1 MVAIMKKLLLLIIL
15 CGFTAAAVEI
25 ENEALIKEAIGII
38 GEYKPAKTGER
49 VELYLSDYDDEDKIT
64 GVLRKLDSSHIY
76 LDLEDGTTAGYRQDD
91 ISLKSR
97 WIFFKEA
104 YYKRLADTIY
114 KLAEDKRRLEEAK
127 LQGANGDGQQSK
139 SGSGRNIPSWRQVNY
154 KYDAIA
160 PYFEVVNFAEKRA
173 AAAQKEANSG
183 IANIDAAITKD
194 SGVFRVKAKGQG
206 DNIDDALK
214 QAFKDAIRKVV
225 GVYVDSLEIVK
236 NEEVIED
243 RIITHSNAFIK
254 DYLKTTPFNSGIIE
268 IEAVVVIDDFESA
281 LKNNRI
287 TFKANVSG
295 YALFAET
302 STKLDGLKDAISVFQ
317 NIFQNFPRKITKI
330 SASEV
335 KLYNEE
341 KGLYVTNIKIEADP
355 LKYQAFVKDT
365 EKALDSI
372 CKGKCI
378 FKVYFKNVNYADEK
392 DKVKQRELQKLGFS
406 PRYSAFSGTRYR
418 TELNALPELK
428 AAARRDPGAVAR
440 LDECRRNLR
449 AFWPYYCNT
458 LIFQKLQEFWKSYD
472 FDCSP
477 LRIVRDIDYDKGI
490 MTFVFYAIPKTIC
503 RSVDI
508 INKQELSAGD
518 RQKVDASMFRP
529 AAPYYSNDLV
539 LTVELK
545 NGIDTV
551 WSKRQLIKRDYYDES
566 FDYNKFPSLFSQKNK
581 LSFNSPFPAD
591 FTYNF
596 LKNSS
601 FEGTS
606 LYTSPAPSY
615 EISPYFCGSS
625 FPAAGNENVFTEI
638 CDFMPFLYFPFYM
651 EIPLDKLKEANR
663 IECDLVNMQEYLAKL
678 QKRK

>member
-1 MVAIMKKLLLLIIL
+1 MVSIMKKLFLLLL
-15 CGFTAAAVEI
+15 CCSFTAVAVEI
-25 ENEALIKEAIGII
+25 ENEALIKEAIAVI

-49 VELYLSDYDDEDKIT
+49 VELYLSDYDDDDKVA
-64 GVLRKLDSSHIY
+64 GRLRRLDSNRIV
-76 LDLEDGTTAGYRQDD
+76 LDLDDGTTAGYKQDD
-91 ISLKSR
+91 VSLKSR

-127 LQGANGDGQQSK
+127 LQTTGEAGTANS
-139 SGSGRNIPSWRQVNY
+139 RNIPSWRQVNY
-154 KYDAIA
+154 KYDAVA
-160 PYFEVVNFAEKRA
+160 PYFEVVNFPDKRS
-173 AAAQKEANSG
+173 AAAQKEANNGVS
-183 IANIDAAITKD
+183 NIDAVVTRE

-225 GVYVDSLEIVK
+225 GVYVDSVEIVK

-254 DYLKTTPFNSGIIE
+254 DYLKTTPFSGGIIE

-281 LKNNRI
+281 LKDNRI

-302 STKLDGLKDAISVFQ
+302 STKLDGLKDATSVFQ
-317 NIFQNFPRKITKI
+317 NIFHNFPRKITKI

-341 KGLYVTNIKIEADP
+341 KGLYVTNIKIETDP
-355 LKYQAFVKDT
+355 RKYQAFVKET

-372 CKGKCI
+372 CKGKCV
-378 FKVYFKNVNYADEK
+378 FKVYFKEVTYADEK

-406 PRYSAFSGTRYR
+406 PRYSAFSGTRYHS
-418 TELNALPELK
+418 ELNSLPELK
-428 AAARRDPGAVAR
+428 LAAKRDPAAAAR
-440 LDECRRNLR
+440 LDECRKKLR
-449 AFWPYYCNT
+449 AYWPYYCNT
-458 LIFQKLQEFWKSYD
+458 LIFQKIQDFWKSYD

-477 LRIVRDIDYDKGI
+477 FRIVRDIDYDKGI
-490 MTFVFYAIPKTIC
+490 MTFVLYAIPGTVCKSVETIN
-503 RSVDI
+503 R
-508 INKQELSAGD
+508 QELPAGD
-518 RQKVDASMFRP
+518 RQKIDASLFRP
-529 AAPYYSNDLV
+529 AAPYYWNDLV
-539 LTVELK
+539 LMVDLK

-551 WSKRQLIKRDYYDES
+551 WSKRQLIKRDYFDES

-581 LSFNSPFPAD
+581 ISYNSPFPAD
-591 FTYNF
+591 FNYNF
-596 LKNSS
+596 LKNGS

-606 LYTSPAPSY
+606 LYSSPSPSY

-625 FPAAGNENVFTEI
+625 FLAAGNENIFSEI

-651 EIPLDKLKEANR
+651 EIPLDKLKDTNR
-663 IECDLVNMQEYLAKL
+663 IECELANMREYLDRL
-678 QKRK
+678 QNKK

>member
-1 MVAIMKKLLLLIIL
+1 MKKLLLLL
-15 CGFTAAAVEI
+15 LFCSFPAAAVEI
-25 ENEALIKEAIGII
+25 ENEALIKEAIAII

-64 GVLRKLDSSHIY
+64 GKLRKLDSNRIV
-76 LDLEDGTTAGYRQDD
+76 LDLDDGTTAGYKQDD

-104 YYKRLADTIY
+104 YYKRLADAIY

-127 LQGANGDGQQSK
+127 LQGANGEGQQSK
-139 SGSGRNIPSWRQVNY
+139 PANSRNIPSWRQVNY

-160 PYFEVVNFAEKRA
+160 PYFEFVNFSDKRT
-173 AAAQKEANSG
+173 AAAQKEASSG
-183 IANIDAAITKD
+183 IPNIDAAITKE
-194 SGVFRVKAKGQG
+194 SGVFRVKARGQG
-206 DNIDDALK
+206 ENIDDALK

-254 DYLKTTPFNSGIIE
+254 DYLKTTPFSSGIIE

-281 LKNNRI
+281 LRNNQI

-302 STKLDGLKDAISVFQ
+302 ATKLDGLKDAISVFQ

-341 KGLYVTNIKIEADP
+341 KGLYVTNIKIETDP
-355 LKYQAFVKDT
+355 QKYQAFVKET

-378 FKVYFKNVNYADEK
+378 FKVYFKEVNYADEK

-418 TELNALPELK
+418 SELNSLPELK
-428 AAARRDPGAVAR
+428 AAVRRDSAAASR
-440 LDECRRNLR
+440 LDECKRNLR
-449 AFWPYYCNT
+449 VFWPYYCNT
-458 LIFQKLQEFWKSYD
+458 LIFQKIQDFWKIYD

-477 LRIVRDIDYDKGI
+477 FRMVRDIDYDKGI
-490 MTFVFYAIPKTIC
+490 MTFVLYAIPRTIC
-503 RSVDI
+503 KSAAT
-508 INKQELSAGD
+508 INKQELAAID
-518 RQKVDASMFRP
+518 KQKVDVSLFR
-529 AAPYYSNDLV
+529 ATAPYYWNDLV
-539 LTVELK
+539 LMVELK

-551 WSKRQLIKRDYYDES
+551 WNKRLLIKRDYFDES

-581 LSFNSPFPAD
+581 ISYNSPFPAD
-591 FTYNF
+591 FNYSF
-596 LKNSS
+596 LKNAS

-606 LYTSPAPSY
+606 LYTSPSPSY

-625 FPAAGNENVFTEI
+625 FLAAGNENIFSEI
-638 CDFMPFLYFPFYM
+638 CDFMPFHYFPFYM
-651 EIPLDKLKEANR
+651 EIPLDKLKETNR
-663 IECDLVNMQEYLAKL
+663 IECELFNMQEYLTKL
-678 QKRK
+678 QIKKN

>member
-38 GEYKPAKTGER
+38 GEYKPAKAGER

-64 GVLRKLDSSHIY
+64 GTLRKLDSSHIY

-127 LQGANGDGQQSK
+127 LQNSNGQSRPAN
-139 SGSGRNIPSWRQVNY
+139 GRNIPSWRQVNY

-160 PYFEVVNFAEKRA
+160 PYFEVVDFADRRP
-173 AAAQKEANSG
+173 AAAQIEAGGG
-183 IANIDAAITKD
+183 ITNIEAAVTRE
-194 SGVFRVKAKGQG
+194 SGVFRVKARGQG
-206 DNIDDALK
+206 GNIDDALK

-281 LKNNRI
+281 LKNNQI

-295 YALFAET
+295 YALVAET

-317 NIFQNFPRKITKI
+317 NIFQNFPRKITRI

-341 KGLYVTNIKIEADP
+341 KGLYVTNIKIETDP
-355 LKYQAFVKDT
+355 LKYQAFVKET

-378 FKVYFKNVNYADEK
+378 FKVYFKEAVYADEK
-392 DKVKQRELQKLGFS
+392 DKMKQRELQKLGFS

-418 TELNALPELK
+418 SELNSLPELK
-428 AAARRDPGAVAR
+428 AAARRDPAAAAR
-440 LDECRRNLR
+440 LEECKKSLR
-449 AFWPYYCNT
+449 AFWPYYCNA
-458 LIFQKLQEFWKSYD
+458 LIFQKIQEFWKIYD

-477 LRIVRDIDYDKGI
+477 FRIVRDIDYDKGI
-490 MTFVFYAIPKTIC
+490 MTVVLYAVPGTIC
-503 RSVDI
+503 KSVDT
-508 INKQELSAGD
+508 INKQELAAAD
-518 RQKVDASMFRP
+518 KQKADADLFNP
-529 AAPYYSNDLV
+529 AAPCCWNDSV
-539 LTVELK
+539 LMVELK
-545 NGIDTV
+545 NGIDAV
-551 WSKRQLIKRDYYDES
+551 WSRRLLIKRDYFDES
-566 FDYNKFPSLFSQKNK
+566 FDYTKFPSLFSQKNK
-581 LSFNSPFPAD
+581 LSYNSPFPPD
-591 FTYNF
+591 FSYGF
-596 LKNSS
+596 LKNCS
-601 FEGTS
+601 FEGTN
-606 LYTSPAPSY
+606 LYSSPSPAY

-625 FPAAGNENVFTEI
+625 FLAAGNENVFAEI

-651 EIPLDKLKEANR
+651 KIPLDKLKDANR
-663 IECDLVNMQEYLAKL
+663 IECDLVNMREYLDKL
-678 QKRK
+678 QNNKI